1 MNITSFNITDDIIRY
16 VIKKDN
22 GFEVS
27 VLNLGCIIEKI
38 MYGGQNMVLS
48 YSDYSCYY
56 NNPAYIGAIIGR
68 TSGRIKNA
76 TFNIGNNKYFLDKND
91 KDNNNHGGY
100 NGLHNKIFK
109 GSIIEN
115 GVKLEY
121 YDVDESKYPAKVLF
135 TVIYTVLED
144 KDSLKM
150 EYYGKS
156 DKLTYINLTNHTY
169 FNLSGLKEN
178 ATKHFIK
185 INADNYM
192 YLANDMVSE
201 KLEKVDNTVFDFREG
216 KYLDADLAKKNEQF
230 DISYYFDHPFSLNK
244 KNKEYD
250 VLLRSDISNV
260 SMKIKTNQ
268 RAVVMYLGNYLHEVK
283 AVDGVLEN
291 ERHLGVALE
300 TQDYPNGI
308 NLGED
313 FYNLTDEN
321 KPYYSCTELI
331 FEKDNKN

>member
-27 VLNLGCIIEKI
+27 ILNLGCIIEKI

-76 TFNIGNNKYFLDKND
+76 TFNIGNNKYFLDRND

-192 YLANDMVSE
+192 YL
-201 KLEKVDNTVFDFREG
+201 F
-216 KYLDADLAKKNEQF
+216 
-230 DISYYFDHPFSLNK
+230 
-244 KNKEYD
+244 
-250 VLLRSDISNV
+250 
-260 SMKIKTNQ
+260 
-268 RAVVMYLGNYLHEVK
+268 
-283 AVDGVLEN
+283 
-291 ERHLGVALE
+291 
-300 TQDYPNGI
+300 
-308 NLGED
+308 
-313 FYNLTDEN
+313 
-321 KPYYSCTELI
+321 
-331 FEKDNKN
+331 